1 MRCTFRPSSFYR
13 RRARPEDLRKRVVSD
28 AIKSRIFDNADD
40 GVSYKEM
47 SKKFGL
53 PVNYLY
59 GLLSRRQYQKDLPL
73 FTNKNINR
81 HRKLFSES
89 KVIIKDVSLRLYP
102 KNSVPN
108 VRKHLKEN
116 YEDLDLSDSVIGN
129 VLREMGMSFTRRSEI
144 KRYCNADCTKLLRK
158 N

>member
-53 PVNYLY
+53 PVTYLY
-59 GLLSRRQYQKDLPL
+59 GLLSRRQYKKDLPL

-81 HRKLFSES
+81 HRKVLSES
-89 KVIIKDVSLRLYP
+89 KLTIKDVSLRIYP

-108 VRKHLKEN
+108 VKKYLDEN
-116 YEDLDLSDSVIGN
+116 YDDLVLSETTISN